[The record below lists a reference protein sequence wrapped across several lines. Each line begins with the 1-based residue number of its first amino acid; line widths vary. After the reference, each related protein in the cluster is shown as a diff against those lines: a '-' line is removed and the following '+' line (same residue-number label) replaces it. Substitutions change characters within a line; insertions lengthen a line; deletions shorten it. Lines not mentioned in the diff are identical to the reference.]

1 MASRKLNIRIEI
13 SVKFN
18 MTGPTH
24 NISKVSLKVHLSKAN
39 RVLRK
44 NALKQRSIAT
54 CNHIHKAAKIPQ

>member
-1 MASRKLNIRIEI
+1 
-13 SVKFN
+13 

-24 NISKVSLKVHLSKAN
+24 NISKVSLKVHLSTAN